1 MNNNDNNSKKNA
13 VELFHGGL
21 IDMKSQVSAGV
32 LNKKK
37 CYGSVPFSVSV
48 ESILSKAAT
57 WLQLTRLEQNL
68 YY

>member
-32 LNKKK
+32 FNKK
-37 CYGSVPFSVSV
+37 SVMVLFHLVFQ
-48 ESILSKAAT
+48 LSQYCRKQ
-57 WLQLTRLEQNL
+57 QLGYN
-68 YY
+68 